1 MNLTLLMVVLGL
13 YFLLMIA
20 ISFVGRRYAKTY
32 DSYLNIG
39 RNAGILLIMG
49 GAIGG
54 HIGNGFVVGG
64 AGSGAEMGI
73 GGIWY
78 GIGCAL
84 SYVVLSFTINDFLY
98 KKGYISLS
106 DFLRE
111 RYGDRITTLV
121 YSLSTAFSFIGNM
134 AAQIM
139 AGKALFIA
147 LGLDGNVGAVVITI
161 VVLLYSQIAGLWGA
175 FATSVVQTGIIL
187 LGLIGTTIFVLMQG
201 GVGAIVEAVES
212 GALPKSFFTAVP
224 FEKATLIMLIVP
236 TCLAIFTD
244 QCVFQRVS
252 SARSALTSKAAHLFS
267 TVLMIPLAVMPVFI
281 GMYGAAKYGVRDTS
295 AFFAVVLNSLPAILA
310 AVLVAAVVAAVMSTI
325 DTLFIGVSAVVLH
338 DLYKGFINPNV
349 SEETIKKMNVVL
361 NIIVACFALVISLS
375 FTSIVG
381 LLSSTYTFLASSCLV
396 PFLGGLLW
404 KKGTAKGSVC
414 SSVVGMIIVI
424 LNMLGILPLPYASV
438 FPILPAFIVYV
449 AVSLCSQ
456 QKNAEA

>member
-201 GVGAIVEAVES
+201 GVGA
-212 GALPKSFFTAVP
+212 
-224 FEKATLIMLIVP
+224 
-236 TCLAIFTD
+236 
-244 QCVFQRVS
+244 
-252 SARSALTSKAAHLFS
+252 
-267 TVLMIPLAVMPVFI
+267 
-281 GMYGAAKYGVRDTS
+281 
-295 AFFAVVLNSLPAILA
+295 
-310 AVLVAAVVAAVMSTI
+310 
-325 DTLFIGVSAVVLH
+325 
-338 DLYKGFINPNV
+338 
-349 SEETIKKMNVVL
+349 
-361 NIIVACFALVISLS
+361 
-375 FTSIVG
+375 
-381 LLSSTYTFLASSCLV
+381 
-396 PFLGGLLW
+396 LW
-404 KKGTAKGSVC
+404 RR
-414 SSVVGMIIVI
+414 
-424 LNMLGILPLPYASV
+424 
-438 FPILPAFIVYV
+438 
-449 AVSLCSQ
+449 
-456 QKNAEA
+456 

>member
-1 MNLTLLMVVLGL
+1 MNNKEILGHIDHTLLQPTSTWEQIQV
-13 YFLLMIA
+13 ICEDA
-20 ISFVGRRYAKTY
+20 IRFGTASVCIPPTFVERVHKAYP
-32 DSYLNIG
+32 D
-39 RNAGILLIMG
+39 
-49 GAIGG
+49 
-54 HIGNGFVVGG
+54 
-64 AGSGAEMGI
+64 SGAEMGI

-212 GALPKSFFTAVP
+212 GALPKSFLP
-224 FEKATLIMLIVP
+224 LYH
-236 TCLAIFTD
+236 
-244 QCVFQRVS
+244 
-252 SARSALTSKAAHLFS
+252 LTRRH
-267 TVLMIPLAVMPVFI
+267 
-281 GMYGAAKYGVRDTS
+281 
-295 AFFAVVLNSLPAILA
+295 
-310 AVLVAAVVAAVMSTI
+310 
-325 DTLFIGVSAVVLH
+325 
-338 DLYKGFINPNV
+338 
-349 SEETIKKMNVVL
+349 
-361 NIIVACFALVISLS
+361 
-375 FTSIVG
+375 
-381 LLSSTYTFLASSCLV
+381 SSCLLFQPVLRFLRISAYFRESV
-396 PFLGGLLW
+396 PQEARLR
-404 KKGTAKGSVC
+404 
-414 SSVVGMIIVI
+414 
-424 LNMLGILPLPYASV
+424 PRR
-438 FPILPAFIVYV
+438 PIF
-449 AVSLCSQ
+449 SLRF
-456 QKNAEA
+456 